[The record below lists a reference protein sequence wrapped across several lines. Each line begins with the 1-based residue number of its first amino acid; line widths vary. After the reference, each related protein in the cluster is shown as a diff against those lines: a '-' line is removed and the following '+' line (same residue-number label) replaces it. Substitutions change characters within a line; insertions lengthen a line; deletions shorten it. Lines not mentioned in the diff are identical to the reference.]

1 MKIINTDNQEIFD
14 EFNHE
19 SSALF
24 IELEEIAEAL
34 ENDPKNN
41 QLFESFG
48 QKVDRIMGAA
58 YSLELNRLG
67 KLCELG
73 KNIGYRVSQTEDRG
87 NRDIICSLLLDL
99 VEIGNAYLEEIMQT
113 HSLPDQ
119 SEIDGLINKLEIA
132 DKQYSDIQRKSL
144 KM

>member
-1 MKIINTDNQEIFD
+1 MKIITADNKEIFE
-14 EFNHE
+14 EFNTE
-19 SSALF
+19 SSSIF
-24 IELEEIAEAL
+24 EELEEIAEAL
-34 ENDPKNN
+34 EDDPKNN
-41 QLFESFG
+41 KLFESFG

-99 VEIGNAYLEEIMQT
+99 VEIGNSYLNEIMQT
-113 HSLPDQ
+113 QALPDHL
-119 SEIDGLINKLEIA
+119 EIDGLINKLEIA

>member
-1 MKIINTDNQEIFD
+1 
-14 EFNHE
+14 
-19 SSALF
+19 
-24 IELEEIAEAL
+24 
-34 ENDPKNN
+34 
-41 QLFESFG
+41 
-48 QKVDRIMGAA
+48 MGAA

-99 VEIGNAYLEEIMQT
+99 VEIGSEYLDEIMQT
-113 HSLPDQ
+113 HALPDQ
-119 SEIDGLINKLEIA
+119 TEIDGLINKLEIA